1 VKYVNSSI
9 SEAYLVLI
17 DKYGVL
23 DHALRNTG
31 GKTSLTKDR
40 LGVQNK
46 IIFRT
51 EEPKETLGE
60 WELSAP
66 NSETEIEQFYIK

>member
-40 LGVQNK
+40 LGV
-46 IIFRT
+46 
-51 EEPKETLGE
+51 PKETLGE
-60 WELSAP
+60 WELSAR